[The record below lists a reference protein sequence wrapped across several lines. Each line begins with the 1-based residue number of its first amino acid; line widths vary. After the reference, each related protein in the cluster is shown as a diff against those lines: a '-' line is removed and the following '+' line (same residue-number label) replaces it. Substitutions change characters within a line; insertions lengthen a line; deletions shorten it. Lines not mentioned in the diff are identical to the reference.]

1 MENNESMVRTHRV
14 GSVTAGLSMIVFGIL
29 FLIHLVTGAMNYTT
43 IFSFW
48 PIVLIGLGIELFLSN
63 FLKKKIVYDKAAV
76 FLLITMALFAMLM
89 ALVDVCIRAG
99 ALYMHNMM

>member
-76 FLLITMALFAMLM
+76 LLLITMALFAMLM
-89 ALVDVCIRAG
+89 ALIDVCIRAG